1 MSSLDINDEQ
11 DGSRPLTRSET
22 EDLIQ
27 LVKHRKLPALS
38 ESERV
43 HLVAMI
49 DTFGEVKLINM
60 LAGHNF
66 SCNSQ
71 KISSL
76 GESLD
81 ENGARFTALLENFY
95 HLNKVVP
102 EEERAPG
109 LDSRDMV
116 WALHSQSQACGIFLQ
131 RVLPVANDYH
141 HFRISC

>member
-1 MSSLDINDEQ
+1 MDQNVKGMTHISDWSS
-11 DGSRPLTRSET
+11 
-22 EDLIQ
+22 
-27 LVKHRKLPALS
+27 
-38 ESERV
+38 
-43 HLVAMI
+43 
-49 DTFGEVKLINM
+49 
-60 LAGHNF
+60 
-66 SCNSQ
+66 

-116 WALHSQSQACGIFLQ
+116 WALHSQSQVCCLRAPCVYSG
-131 RVLPVANDYH
+131 
-141 HFRISC
+141 